1 MPLSRF
7 SRKRLCHPVQ
17 TFRIPINR
25 SCTEFFGG
33 NHLYR
38 HITQFRRPRT
48 DQHHHAMRILTNKFH
63 RVRFF
68 QHTIIKHHCSIRIN
82 CRKTQLFT
90 TCILDIRI
98 ILDTRH
104 TIIFRHINRQLQLP
118 MYILARQVTCKAIC
132 CSPLNSIGIRGFL
145 QVDLHNTALC
155 ILVSC
160 QFRIQSLNRS
170 CQQMK
175 RKLAPSRCR
184 TILPQL
190 LTAMRISL
198 TLHGRRRDSIF
209 TQIIHRG
216 SGVLDH
222 FPRTIQLP
230 IRILLNLF
238 HRRCLKALLLI
249 LGIAVNITFKFIFF
263 ILEHS

>member
-17 TFRIPINR
+17 TFRTPINR

-48 DQHHHAMRILTNKFH
+48 DQHHHTMRILPNKFH
-63 RVRFF
+63 RVRCF

-90 TCILDIRI
+90 ACILDIRI

-104 TIIFRHINRQLQLP
+104 AIIFRHINRQLQLP

-132 CSPLNSIGIRGFL
+132 CSPLKSIGIRSFL
-145 QVDLHNTALC
+145 QVDLHNTAPC

-160 QFRIQSLNRS
+160 PFRIQSLNRS

-175 RKLAPSRCR
+175 RKLGTVPVSYNTSAAPHCNAHIAHSARQV
-184 TILPQL
+184 PGFH
-190 LTAMRISL
+190 
-198 TLHGRRRDSIF
+198 LHPDY
-209 TQIIHRG
+209 T
-216 SGVLDH
+216 
-222 FPRTIQLP
+222 
-230 IRILLNLF
+230 
-238 HRRCLKALLLI
+238 LLLWD
-249 LGIAVNITFKFIFF
+249 A
-263 ILEHS
+263 